1 MQSVTKTGRGLSLKR
16 SSRTKQHTVLHHSD
30 AKKQLPSKVVCAQC
44 GQDRDHGCFNQKEL
58 LRLQAAGL
66 LVDAQCYDCNPREL
80 SKLEGKLI
88 KCNLCK
94 EEKRREDYTIG
105 AQQQIA
111 KSMPK
116 NARCRDCCMPACT
129 VCGQRPQEPLNSKLA
144 MTDATDKLK
153 YRCENCTYPA
163 CSVCATVMTRN
174 QRKWWQRRIKQDP
187 SVQEWTCTDCQD
199 KSLRQG

>member
-1 MQSVTKTGRGLSLKR
+1 MTKLE
-16 SSRTKQHTVLHHSD
+16 
-30 AKKQLPSKVVCAQC
+30 KKELPSKVVCAKC
-44 GQDRDHGCFNQKEL
+44 GQERGNGFFNQKEL
-58 LRLQAAGL
+58 LRLQEAGL

-94 EEKRREDYTIG
+94 EEKRREEYTIG
-105 AQQQIA
+105 KQKEIA
-111 KSMPK
+111 AGRPK

-129 VCGQRPQEPLNSKLA
+129 VCGQRPQEPLNPTLA

-153 YRCENCTYPA
+153 YKCQNCTYPA
-163 CSVCATVMTRN
+163 CSVCATFMNGN
-174 QRKWWQRRIKQDP
+174 QRIWWLRRIKRDP

-199 KSLRQG
+199 KALRKG